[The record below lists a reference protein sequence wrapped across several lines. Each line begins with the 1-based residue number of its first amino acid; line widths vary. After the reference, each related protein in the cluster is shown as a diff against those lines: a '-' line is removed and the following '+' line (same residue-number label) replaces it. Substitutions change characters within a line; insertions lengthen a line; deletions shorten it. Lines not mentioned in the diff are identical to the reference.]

1 RAPQAAAV
9 IHSDFERG
17 FIRAETIAYD
27 DYVALGGESGAQQAG
42 KMRLEGK
49 SYVVADGD
57 VLHFRFATLADDG
70 GGRTSHLL
78 TALADRAEMLV
89 DAEHDQHELGDDARE
104 NHADHHSDQAG
115 DDPEQTAERTE
126 RHQGEPG
133 DDAGEAEQ
141 DRNADCEPIE
151 DLDDRRRDEP
161 FPLEQVAIIE
171 HGLPPPDT
179 RGAASDAVRAADCA
193 FVQASELAARTHE
206 HCTAASRWSIER
218 SPTSVVNAGLIGAH
232 ECLGAV
238 PVDRTAGGV

>member
-1 RAPQAAAV
+1 MPGND
-9 IHSDFERG
+9 S
-17 FIRAETIAYD
+17 
-27 DYVALGGESGAQQAG
+27 GEIGANDASSEVFW
-42 KMRLEGK
+42 K
-49 SYVVADGD
+49 
-57 VLHFRFATLADDG
+57 
-70 GGRTSHLL
+70 SHLL

-104 NHADHHSDQAG
+104 DHADHHSDQAG
-115 DDPEQTAERTE
+115 NDPEQTAERTE

-141 DRNADCEPIE
+141 NRNADCEPIK

-171 HGLPPPDT
+171 HGLLLPTQGAPPM
-179 RGAASDAVRAADCA
+179 S
-193 FVQASELAARTHE
+193 THE

-232 ECLGAV
+232 KCLNAV
-238 PVDRTAGGV
+238 PVDRTAAGV